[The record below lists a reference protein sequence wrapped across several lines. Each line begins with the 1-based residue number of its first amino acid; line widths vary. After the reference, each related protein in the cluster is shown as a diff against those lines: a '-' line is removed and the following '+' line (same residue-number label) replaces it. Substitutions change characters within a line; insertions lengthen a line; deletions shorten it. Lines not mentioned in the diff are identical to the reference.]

1 MNKRKIMSS
10 VVKSSGG
17 VTYTPSLVTL
27 ESGEDIKSINLTD
40 TDILSGQSIQ
50 QILNSGAADTLWQ
63 GGSGTNSINRVV
75 EGDISTVTGDRAVN
89 MGINNTVSGEGAI
102 AAGSDNNTNAKN
114 SIVSGRTN
122 IITDTASYSITT
134 GVENKNNAQ
143 ASVVSGANNTSS
155 GNMSVVTGRYNKNDG
170 AFSVV
175 SGTHNVNNGNSS
187 IVSGT
192 YSVNDGRRN
201 IIQSPGLSYSMN
213 DVTYNENGYY
223 ECTFPLNLSRYVS
236 LYSSL
241 NGEDLSAIKFV
252 IVLKSNSTAYIVSPT
267 IENNYNSFRIIE
279 SIDGAEFPTTGT
291 MSVSLCTSYLNQY
304 GSVLLYGI
312 GTHTSSTA
320 NTSTYL
326 NTILDGFSTGTRSL
340 LLKGVSAGDGQITA
354 GYLAYAS
361 STAKNSICIGGGDVL
376 APGSM
381 SLSSDI
387 MMNFHCKLE
396 STEDCTYTIDSDN
409 TGDLWLGLY
418 DMTKYLLPGTRLFSA
433 QDVDQDISANVI
445 SCEKFQKEDG
455 VYAIRFK
462 LDRAIHNSSKK
473 PGDIL
478 YFGAVNTLGP
488 SNISMS
494 MIVGS
499 VNSMN
504 ASQSLIVGYTNQV
517 LEDCSSAIGMRLY
530 TTNPQEFAIGY
541 ANQSTKG
548 TGADGTRFSIGFGI
562 NNNRTDMDEYH
573 RVVLRRN
580 AMEVKQN
587 ADMYIYGVGGY
598 DGKRYVEA
606 QTLQEVLAQNA
617 NDITQIKEQIGQS
630 TSDNL
635 WYRTEVT
642 ETDED
647 YTQWTN
653 GDSYS
658 IVNSKTDQPY
668 NPDVVGCRNIV
679 GGHRNKISGDD
690 SLVIGHDNISE
701 GNQNLVLGCNS
712 VANSSSSI
720 VLNDAGWTIKVKYYD
735 QNGQTKG
742 PRYQIVEL
750 DRDGLLSS
758 LLLTKSQIKI
768 KLRNIPVIGNVSKTY
783 LTFDKSDEDAV
794 IAAYGNDPETTVN
807 VDFSI
812 CRSDQSC
819 SISLG
824 GIADNDDTGYYS
836 LAMNGGRTDGM
847 GAIATGYG
855 AYSNSYSLAL
865 GSKANA
871 SYGSIAL
878 SQSRANSESITIPS
892 ALSGSYK
899 GIFDN
904 DSNKLILSNFSDYD
918 FNALKQ
924 GSLYTVGCFI
934 DINNICAGYGVIHKE
949 ASDESYYIN
958 TGDLIF
964 EKQPAVDS
972 SYNVTITISSDAS
985 GGSMSI
991 GGNVAQNNS
1000 LCVGQMNSTGSMHKN
1015 CALFGNHNTVQND
1028 SEIAVGSWNRS
1039 SENTKFTVGVGTG
1052 SADRKNAF
1060 EVTSDGNVYINGV
1073 GDYVGNNASST
1084 NSVKAIIDG
1093 KQDTLVSGTSIKT
1106 INGESILG
1114 SGDITISGGD
1124 TSTGKDVYIFNTNSY
1139 IGSPLPSY
1147 QFTYEDMTN
1156 ISTAMNSGTYSQMY
1170 IKFADGNLCAVT
1182 YYDDNAVTVTSGIIT
1197 MCIQTEYNSV
1207 VIKIVNV
1214 AGQPRTT
1221 YSIQTTNILSGNPG
1235 IITIQPNIFYD
1246 FGQAESLTIG
1256 LADAPNTTQYN
1267 EYMFQFESGDTPTTL
1282 SIGGGS
1288 QEIKWIGDHTVEANK
1303 TYQVSIVNNLAVMGG
1318 A

>member
-27 ESGEDIKSINLTD
+27 ESGEDIKSVSLTD

-75 EGDISTVTGDRAVN
+75 EGDISAVTGDRAVN

-102 AAGSDNNTNAKN
+102 AAGSDNNTSAKN
-114 SIVSGRTN
+114 SIVSGITN

-134 GVENKNNAQ
+134 GAENKNNAQ
-143 ASVVSGANNTSS
+143 CSVVSGANNTSS

-170 AFSVV
+170 AFSVI
-175 SGTHNVNNGNSS
+175 SGTHNINNGSGS

-192 YSVNDGRRN
+192 YSVNDGGRN
-201 IIQSPGLSYSMN
+201 IMQSPGLSYSMT

-291 MSVSLCTSYLNQY
+291 MSVRLYTSYLNQY

-340 LLKGVSAGDGQITA
+340 LLNGVSAGDGQITT

-396 STEDCTYTIDSDN
+396 STEDCTYIIDSDN

-433 QDVDQDISANVI
+433 QNVDQDISANVI

-462 LDRAIHNSSKK
+462 LDRAIHNSSKN

-488 SNISMS
+488 SNIGMS

-517 LEDCSSAIGMRLY
+517 LGDCSSAIGMRLY
-530 TTNPQEFAIGY
+530 TTNLYEFAIGY

-562 NNNRTDMDEYH
+562 NNNKTDMDEYH

-630 TSDNL
+630 ASDNL

-647 YTQWTN
+647 YTKWTN

-658 IVNSKTDQPY
+658 IVNSKTNQPY
-668 NPDVVGCRNIV
+668 NTDVVGCRNIV
-679 GGHRNKISGDD
+679 GGHRNKVSGDD
-690 SLVIGHDNISE
+690 SLVTGHDNISK

-720 VLNDAGWTIKVKYYD
+720 VLNDAGWSLKARYTDSTSLSKLTYTIE
-735 QNGQTKG
+735 
-742 PRYQIVEL
+742 EL
-750 DRDGLLSS
+750 DRDMLLASVLLSGGNVN
-758 LLLTKSQIKI
+758 I
-768 KLRNIPVIGNVSKTY
+768 KLRNIPVIGNIDGGFIE
-783 LTFDKSDEDAV
+783 FDKQDTEAV
-794 IAAYGNDPETTVN
+794 TAVYGTDPDKTVTI
-807 VDFSI
+807 DFSI
-812 CRSDQSC
+812 CQTSQSC
-819 SISLG
+819 SISMG
-824 GIADNDDTGYYS
+824 GIANNDMVGYYS
-836 LAMNGGRTDGM
+836 LAMNGGITNGM

-871 SYGSIAL
+871 EYGSIAL
-878 SQSRANSESITIPS
+878 SGSTAQYTSIAIPS
-892 ALSGSYK
+892 RTSYSCK
-899 GIFDN
+899 GTFDN
-904 DSNKLILSNFSDYD
+904 DSDKLILSD
-918 FNALKQ
+918 L
-924 GSLYTVGCFI
+924 
-934 DINNICAGYGVIHKE
+934 
-949 ASDESYYIN
+949 SDEDFDAMRYGSGPMTTTCYINIPGICIGKGPIYKDTSDGSYYIYAN
-958 TGDLIF
+958 NLVFIKSPVVSG
-964 EKQPAVDS
+964 
-972 SYNVTITISSDAS
+972 SYNVTIQVQSYASSS
-985 GGSMSI
+985 GVSI
-991 GGNVAQNNS
+991 GGNRAYNNS
-1000 LCVGQMNSTGSMHKN
+1000 LCVGHMNTTGTMRNN
-1015 CALFGNHNTVQND
+1015 CALFGNNNIVNSD
-1028 SEIAVGSWNRS
+1028 SETAVGSWNRS
-1039 SENTKFTVGVGTG
+1039 SENTKFTVGIGTG
-1052 SADRKNAF
+1052 STDRKNAF
-1060 EVTSDGNVYINGV
+1060 EVTSDGSVYINGV

-1084 NSVKAIIDG
+1084 NSVKAVIDG

-1106 INGESILG
+1106 INGQSILG
-1114 SGDITISGGD
+1114 EGNIDIESGSTGISDAPSDGKKYVRSNAAWVEETTID
-1124 TSTGKDVYIFNTNSY
+1124 TSGFAVKEEVTLQLQSKQNLIPIEQVSESEKEIQPDVYYIFGEKETLT
-1139 IGSPLPSY
+1139 ITLA
-1147 QFTYEDMTN
+1147 
-1156 ISTAMNSGTYSQMY
+1156 STDSNYYHKYMFEFNSG
-1170 IKFADGNLCAVT
+1170 A
-1182 YYDDNAVTVTSGIIT
+1182 
-1197 MCIQTEYNSV
+1197 
-1207 VIKIVNV
+1207 
-1214 AGQPRTT
+1214 
-1221 YSIQTTNILSGNPG
+1221 
-1235 IITIQPNIFYD
+1235 
-1246 FGQAESLTIG
+1246 
-1256 LADAPNTTQYN
+1256 
-1267 EYMFQFESGDTPTTL
+1267 TPTTL
-1282 SIGGGS
+1282 NVP
-1288 QEIKWIGDHTVEANK
+1288 ETIKWENGTISTIEANK
-1303 TYQVSIVNNLAVMGG
+1303 TYQVSIVNNLAVIKGFWS
-1318 A
+1318 